1 MNKKIQKLKLLR
13 KRKVWPTVVAFLVFM
28 VLCVSMM
35 GLFVQFFAQYI
46 LSAKISRM
54 SEETQGAVEMLN
66 NSMIWGRSLTQAAAE
81 VDAYMGKDSAI
92 YIVDRERRVLAKTG
106 DSEPDFDMVAEVTLN
121 ENYVFVGDSE
131 WDDGVNTLFGV
142 PDPGNATCQ
151 KKELCAGVS
160 PSGAV

>member
-66 NSMIWGRSLTQAAAE
+66 NSMTWGRSLTQAAAE
-81 VDAYMGKDSAI
+81 VDAYMG
-92 YIVDRERRVLAKTG
+92 
-106 DSEPDFDMVAEVTLN
+106 
-121 ENYVFVGDSE
+121 
-131 WDDGVNTLFGV
+131 
-142 PDPGNATCQ
+142 
-151 KKELCAGVS
+151 
-160 PSGAV
+160 